1 MFFVFTADGFC
12 FLCLPRGAD
21 ATKSDFPWAY
31 PLIGI
36 SAIPHFITGAGSRFG
51 LPAWLA
57 QLTPGL
63 TWLVGACRMSDGF
76 LGLLVP
82 STLPRSSFCPF
93 WWQPLGAVQSQHLGK
108 PRAGVAGQ
116 RGSTVVAAEL
126 EFGLWCLRLLSF
138 QQWCFNLRNAMLGF
152 RCAQLEFLPRHRTAE
167 IAEFACGFQH
177 SAQSLLSALINFP
190 QEQGWS
196 GTS

>member
-12 FLCLPRGAD
+12 FPCLPRGAD

-63 TWLVGACRMSDGF
+63 TQLVGTYRMSDGF

-82 STLPRSSFCPF
+82 STLSRSSSCPF
-93 WWQPLGAVQSQHLGK
+93 WWQLCSRSTLGN
-108 PRAGVAGQ
+108 PGQ
-116 RGSTVVAAEL
+116 ESRGSAGAR
-126 EFGLWCLRLLSF
+126 WWQQSLS
-138 QQWCFNLRNAMLGF
+138 LGF
-152 RCAQLEFLPRHRTAE
+152 DVCVCF
-167 IAEFACGFQH
+167 H
-177 SAQSLLSALINFP
+177 SSNDALIS
-190 QEQGWS
+190 EMLC
-196 GTS
+196 